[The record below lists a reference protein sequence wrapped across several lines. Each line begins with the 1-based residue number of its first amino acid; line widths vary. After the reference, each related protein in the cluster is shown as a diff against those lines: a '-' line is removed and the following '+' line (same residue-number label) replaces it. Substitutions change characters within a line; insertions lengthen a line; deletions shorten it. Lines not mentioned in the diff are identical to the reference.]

1 MCVPVS
7 FYIDFEILVLVS
19 EALIGQNDSALDVRQ
34 VDSASSIKSR
44 FKLTFIVLHSLDYFN
59 FCCGLYFIELFCS

>member
-1 MCVPVS
+1 MS
-7 FYIDFEILVLVS
+7 FHIDFESLVLVS
-19 EALIGQNDSALDVRQ
+19 EALIGQNEPTLDVRQ

-44 FKLTFIVLHSLDYFN
+44 FKLIFIVLHSLDYFN